1 MKKFKGFTL
10 IELIIVMAILAILMA
25 AIMQMFKPIRATYV
39 DSTLY
44 ENQRT
49 TQNGIVQYI
58 TESVRYASDLGLYT
72 KTDIGGGITKAVDE
86 FIASYCAEHSVSKTD
101 AVSGGSGDT
110 VEKYIKK
117 NAEVII
123 IDNTASVYEFGSGYH
138 IGRIVRRKLDG
149 TEISAA
155 NETVS
160 VANQAKCR
168 LALGG
173 AYYGDADYTISITVE
188 AKGQMD
194 VSVASDIS
202 KGGKELF
209 AGNKITV
216 ASGFILCKNLS
227 DDYGVAD
234 TGTFDSA
241 KYNPTNATGS
251 NTKVYIVYLN
261 QEVPV

>member
-25 AIMQMFKPIRATYV
+25 AIMQMFKPVRATYV

-86 FIASYCAEHSVSKTD
+86 FIAAYCTENSVNKTD
-101 AVSGGSGDT
+101 AVT
-110 VEKYIKK
+110 VAGYTNVEDYIKK

-123 IDNTASVYEFGSGYH
+123 IDNTANMYSFGSGYH
-138 IGRIVRRKLDG
+138 IGRILRRKLDG
-149 TEISAA
+149 SAISAD
-155 NETVS
+155 NEDPS
-160 VANQAKCR
+160 KNKKCR
-168 LALGG
+168 LALGS

-188 AKGQMD
+188 AKGQMA

-234 TGTFDSA
+234 TGTFDTA
-241 KYNPTNATGS
+241 KYSPTNATGS

-261 QEVPV
+261 QKVPV